1 MSAPQ
6 TPRPRLSLEALEGRE
21 LPAVGDLLAEAFQL
35 RASNGLPAGW
45 SQWSTDGTTS
55 FQVDSTGAGLGDTG
69 RLVSA
74 GKSNTGGR
82 AWSGTQYAAD
92 VEVSAAVL
100 LNSIAPIHL
109 LARGQNLGGATPTYY
124 AASIF
129 RGVEVQLLR
138 VTNGQATVLDTV
150 KSVEWMSGRWVT
162 VTVQTE
168 GDALAVRVHRG
179 ETNEYLSPDGKWTRQ
194 TVSAIEASDSTIRSG
209 GLVGFSRPALTADTI
224 AIDNLRVGAV
234 ASATPARATLFE
246 DRFAAT
252 PVGTIASTWG
262 QFTTAAAGT
271 FKIGTETDATL
282 RIAAPSNT
290 VTRIWQNR
298 SLPADV
304 QVSSSIYV
312 DSLIPV
318 TVAVRG
324 TSLHGTAPTYY
335 GVTVARGLDVAL
347 VAVVNG
353 RETVLGAVKS
363 KEYVSGLWLQV
374 SLTVKG
380 TELRAQIYR
389 SDTGQYL
396 NADGSWGLAPSWAIA
411 KANASIAAGERVGLV
426 RGSGP
431 AGTLIFDNFIV
442 TAVPSS
448 LARAEPIPTGLDKTG
463 TPALPP
469 TEDPVVAPP
478 APPTVPPL
486 PPIASNPALP
496 PVPRHYSHI
505 RVANLAY
512 HGTPFGAFE
521 NDLLKNSIDLVVPNS
536 IYLGQIESVAPAT
549 PKFVYTNVSNIYLG
563 LYTDW
568 LEYADRNRLNRES
581 AFYHVSKA
589 TPFIGLSA
597 SSVAVDQFWSFFRG
611 TDANWQ
617 NITSTARQTST
628 NFRLGDLNQS
638 VAVGN
643 PEKFRELNFDLQSM
657 AGTGWRGTYEYV
669 SAVDANGR
677 PTKWSTLATVTDTT
691 AGMARDGKVTF
702 DPPRDWMAASLNGT
716 ARLFYVRVRTT
727 AAGTTPLVNTVSG
740 RDYTNFLGAQRG
752 GTIPAFDNAADKDGD
767 GYLNDREW
775 AARKAGFDARFVHES
790 RLFYP
795 TYGPNRFATNVGNAT
810 FQAWAVDYHVRAIK
824 AQPLADG
831 FFVDNSVG
839 KIDIDPAGLKESLA
853 SYSNDYGQL
862 LGTINRRL
870 GYGKWLLANTAG
882 SGTAGEPIA
891 RAGVSM
897 LEEFSLRPVSANHV
911 QLDDLGAMLA
921 YRRQLSGGTAYE
933 ILDSLPQG
941 LDAND
946 PRVQLATLA
955 MYYMVADPN
964 LSMLMINGGNE
975 PNSAWTRHW
984 IGAIKYDVG
993 RPLGTMRVVAEGLD
1007 PANRNLTY
1015 KVYRRDYGN
1024 AVVLYKPLSYT
1035 RGVNGTTANA
1045 TATTHLLDGLYRPVN
1060 ADGTLGAAVDRVTLR
1075 NGEGVVLAKVR

>member
-1 MSAPQ
+1 MLAMWSPKRPFSREASKNSREFPHFSHVDTANSDGMLPAAVRASQGRVGTMSSPQ
-6 TPRPRLSLEALEGRE
+6 APRPRLSLEALEGRE
-21 LPAVGDLLAEAFQL
+21 LPAVGDPLAEAFQL
-35 RASNGLPAGW
+35 RAAHGLPAGW
-45 SQWSTDGTTS
+45 SQWSTDGTSS
-55 FQVDSTGAGLGDTG
+55 FQVDSAGAGLGDTG

-82 AWSGTQYAAD
+82 AWTGTQYAAD
-92 VEVSAAVL
+92 VEVSAAIF
-100 LNSIAPIHL
+100 LNSVAPIHL
-109 LARGQNLGGATPTYY
+109 LARGQNLGGTTPTYY
-124 AASIF
+124 AASVV
-129 RGVEVQLLR
+129 RGGEVQLLK
-138 VTNGQATVLDTV
+138 VTNGQATVLATV

-162 VTVQTE
+162 VTVRTE

-179 ETNEYLSPDGKWTRQ
+179 ETNEYLSADGKWTRQ
-194 TVSAIEASDSTIRSG
+194 TVAAIEARDATIRSG

-252 PVGTIASTWG
+252 PVGTIASSWG
-262 QFTTAAAGT
+262 QYTTAAAGT
-271 FKIGTETDATL
+271 FTIGTETDATL
-282 RIAAPSNT
+282 RITAPSNT
-290 VTRIWQNR
+290 VTRLWQNR
-298 SLPADV
+298 ALPADV
-304 QVSSSIYV
+304 QVSSSIDV

-318 TVAVRG
+318 TVAARG
-324 TSLHGTAPTYY
+324 TSLHGAAPTYY
-335 GVTVARGLDVAL
+335 GLTVTRGLDVAL
-347 VAVVNG
+347 VAVLGG
-353 RETVLGAVKS
+353 RETVLGNVKS
-363 KEYVSGLWLQV
+363 KDYVSGLWVQV

-380 TELRAQIYR
+380 TELRAQVYR

-396 NADGSWGLAPSWAIA
+396 NADGSWGLAPAWAIS
-411 KANASIAAGERVGLV
+411 KANAGIAAGERVGLV

-431 AGTLIFDNFIV
+431 AGTLILDNFIV
-442 TAVPSS
+442 TA
-448 LARAEPIPTGLDKTG
+448 
-463 TPALPP
+463 
-469 TEDPVVAPP
+469 
-478 APPTVPPL
+478 
-486 PPIASNPALP
+486 
-496 PVPRHYSHI
+496 
-505 RVANLAY
+505 
-512 HGTPFGAFE
+512 
-521 NDLLKNSIDLVVPNS
+521 
-536 IYLGQIESVAPAT
+536 APAT

-568 LEYADRNRLNRES
+568 LDYADRNRLGRES

-597 SSVAVDQFWSFFRG
+597 SSVPVDQFWGFFRG

-617 NITSTARQTST
+617 NITSTARQAST
-628 NFRLGDLNQS
+628 TFRLGDLNQS
-638 VAVGN
+638 VAIGN
-643 PEKFRELNFDLQSM
+643 PEKFRELNFDLQSP
-657 AGTGWRGTYEYV
+657 AGTGWRGTHEYV

-677 PTKWSTLATVTDTT
+677 PTKWSTLATIADGT
-691 AGMARDGKVTF
+691 AGLARDGQVTF
-702 DPPRDWMAASLNGT
+702 DPPRDWVAASLNGT
-716 ARLFYVRVRTT
+716 ARLYYVRVRTT
-727 AAGTTPLVNTVSG
+727 AAGTAPLVNTVIG

-752 GTIPAFDNAADKDGD
+752 GAIPAFDAAADQDGD

-775 AARKAGFDARFVHES
+775 ATRKAGFNARFVHES

-795 TYGPNRFATNVGNAT
+795 TYGPNRYATNVGNASYQT
-810 FQAWAVDYHVRAIK
+810 WAVDYHVRAIK

-839 KIDIDPAGLKESLA
+839 KIDVDPAGVKEA
-853 SYSNDYGQL
+853 MAAYSNDYGLL

-870 GYGKWLLANTAG
+870 GNGKWLLANTAG

-897 LEEFSLRPVSANHV
+897 LEEFALRPVSANHV
-911 QLDDLGAMLA
+911 QLDDLAAMLA

-941 LDAND
+941 LDAAD

-955 MYYMVADPN
+955 MYYTVADPN

-993 RPLGTMRVVAEGLD
+993 RPLGAMRAVAEGLD

-1024 AVVLYKPLSYT
+1024 AVALYKPLSYT

-1045 TATTHLLDGLYRPVN
+1045 TATTHLLDGLYRPVH

-1075 NGEGVVLAKVR
+1075 NGEGAVLAKVR